1 MSACLCV
8 GGTSWIWSSCCCPSW
23 ASLWRRLRRLLCP
36 STPPSSASWECWGSH
51 EVWTPSPP
59 RLSSRSSIH
68 PPWHTL
74 SQTRSHSG
82 LSHKAVLLRCLVKQ
96 PRRWDSPL
104 CHFCMAGLSR
114 VIRPDG
120 TEKRSTE
127 KEREKY
133 WERGER
139 WGKIA
144 EGGGEPRHIKSV
156 SELSCERLRLGIEGI
171 NERREGRGGIKG
183 RGGGDE

>member
-1 MSACLCV
+1 MEPAGSGHRAAVHHGHHSGEDWGGFSAHQPHHHPHHESAEDRTRYDPLPPPAPLV
-8 GGTSWIWSSCCCPSW
+8 P
-23 ASLWRRLRRLLCP
+23 LVH
-36 STPPSSASWECWGSH
+36 PSSMTHSLTDTFTLWS
-51 EVWTPSPP
+51 
-59 RLSSRSSIH
+59 
-68 PPWHTL
+68 L
-74 SQTRSHSG
+74 SQGRTFKVPCKTR
-82 LSHKAVLLRCLVKQ
+82 
-96 PRRWDSPL
+96 PWDSPL

-133 WERGER
+133 REKDWERGER

-156 SELSCERLRLGIEGI
+156 SELSCKRLRLGIEGI
-171 NERREGRGGIKG
+171 NERREGRGEIKG

>member
-1 MSACLCV
+1 MGITLEK
-8 GGTSWIWSSCCCPSW
+8 IEE
-23 ASLWRRLRRLLCP
+23 ASLPINPTIIRIMRVLRIARGMNPLP
-36 STPPSSASWECWGSH
+36 
-51 EVWTPSPP
+51 PP

-133 WERGER
+133 WEKDWERGER